1 MLLFFG
7 ENGISP
13 FISVKKI
20 FELIDKKRKLLVVI
34 KEANKILLR
43 IKDIFENEIDY
54 INFIHYIIT

>member
-34 KEANKILLR
+34 KEAK
-43 IKDIFENEIDY
+43 KFY
-54 INFIHYIIT
+54 